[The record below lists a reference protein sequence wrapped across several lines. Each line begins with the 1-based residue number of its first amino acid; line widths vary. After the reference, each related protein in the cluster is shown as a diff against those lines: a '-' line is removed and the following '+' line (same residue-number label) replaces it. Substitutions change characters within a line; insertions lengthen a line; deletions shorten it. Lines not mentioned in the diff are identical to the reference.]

1 MMKLFSSPA
10 SPFARKVR
18 IVAAVKGVESQI
30 DSVFPDANK
39 GDPDLNANN
48 PLGKIPCMVTASGAT
63 IHDSH
68 VICEY
73 LDSIG
78 SGPVLFP
85 RSGDARWD
93 ALTRGSLAD
102 GILDAA
108 LTLVYEKRFRPE
120 DKQVETWVDRQ
131 WAKINRALAVLEA
144 NPPQWTGHPDYGH
157 ITLACALGYLDFRHP
172 GTWREE
178 HPKLVAWLE
187 RFGKAVP
194 AFGATQPVG

>member
-18 IVAAVKGVESQI
+18 IVAAMKGLEAKI
-30 DSVFPDANK
+30 ASVFPDANK
-39 GDPDLNANN
+39 GDPDLNAKN
-48 PLGKIPCMVTASGAT
+48 PLGKLPCLVTADGMA

-73 LDSIG
+73 LDSVG

-93 ALTRGSLAD
+93 TLTRASLAD

-108 LTLVYEKRFRPE
+108 LLIVYEKRFRAE
-120 DKQVETWVDRQ
+120 DKQVAAWTDRQ
-131 WAKINRALAVLEA
+131 WSKINRALAVLEA
-144 NPPQWTGHPDYGH
+144 DPPQWSGTPDYGH
-157 ITLACALGYLDFRHP
+157 VTLAAALGYLDFRHQ
-172 GTWREE
+172 GTWRAA
-178 HPKLVAWLE
+178 HPRLVAWLE
-187 RFGKAVP
+187 SFGKAVP

>member
-18 IVAAVKGVESQI
+18 IVAAMKGLEAQI
-30 DSVFPDANK
+30 ASVFPDANK
-39 GDPDLNANN
+39 GDPELNAKN
-48 PLGKIPCMVTASGAT
+48 PLGKLPCLVTASGAA

-85 RSGDARWD
+85 RSGEARWD

-108 LTLVYEKRFRPE
+108 LLLVYEKRFRPE
-120 DKQVETWVDRQ
+120 DKQVAAWTERQ
-131 WAKINRALAVLEA
+131 WSKINRALAVLEA
-144 NPPQWTGHPDYGH
+144 DPPKWSDTPDYGH
-157 ITLACALGYLDFRHP
+157 VTLACALGYLDFRHQ
-172 GTWREE
+172 GTWRAA
-178 HPKLVAWLE
+178 HPRLVAWLAA
-187 RFGKAVP
+187 FGKAVP